1 MRYPAAIP
9 AVALIVGV
17 AGGTFLPALSTPLL
31 FLAIVIS
38 WMAAAIAFARRR
50 DALLVPLL
58 LLAFT
63 APGWALASNASASAL
78 NTPLRRLFD
87 REKTRS
93 HTRDVFAIVEGVL
106 REDAAPRPWGAS
118 LSVRVDRIQVGHL
131 DTQTA
136 GGLRASVTGTLVPDH
151 LDAWREG
158 RRVRFP
164 VSLQQPSHY
173 LDPGVSD
180 DERLLAWRGTALV
193 GNVKS
198 AAVVEVL
205 APGEWL
211 HEYAAAVRHA
221 VRQSIQ
227 RSVGRWDQRSAAII
241 IAILIGDRAGL
252 DASLEQRLQQS
263 GTYHVIAISGGNIAI
278 LAALTLWILG
288 RLRVSIRLATC
299 VTVALLVAYAWLVG
313 SQSSVTRA
321 TLMALIY
328 LGGRLLDQR
337 ADPINALA
345 VAVVAI
351 LCVSPLSIAEAG
363 FWLTFGATLA
373 ILIGGARLLKLMP
386 SQVWLKAPVA
396 LFGASLCAEVA
407 LFPVGAFVFSRV
419 TFAGLALNFLAIP
432 MMTLG
437 QVAGMAAVALSMVN
451 ASVAATVGWLA
462 HAGAWGLA
470 ESATL
475 VDLAPW
481 LSYRLPPPSF
491 VAIIVYYVALAGW
504 LFAATDPAQ
513 ARWPRG
519 RAVLVRRAVGSIAI
533 ASALWILVEP
543 VSATSEALHSGTTLR
558 VTFID
563 VGQGDSTLV
572 QFPGGYS
579 LLVDTGPGT
588 DTFDLGGRI
597 VAPVLW
603 AARVRHLDALEI
615 THGDGDHIGG
625 AASVFRDFSP
635 RDVWYGDPVPP
646 HEPTTALRAQADT
659 AGAIWRTL
667 QAGDHLRAGGAEIHV
682 WHPPPPDWERQK
694 VRNDDS
700 IVIEIRF
707 GGVSLVLP
715 GDISREIEQQIAPK
729 LEPAGFRVLKAAHHG
744 SATSSS
750 FEFLN
755 ALRPTVVVFS
765 CGRDNPFGH
774 PAPQV
779 VRRYERLGTTIL
791 RTDHDGAVSLET
803 DGKWVRIKTYR
814 GKTFEWELR

>member
-1 MRYPAAIP
+1 
-9 AVALIVGV
+9 
-17 AGGTFLPALSTPLL
+17 
-31 FLAIVIS
+31 VIS
-38 WMAAAIAFARRR
+38 SIAAAIAFARRR
-50 DALLVPLL
+50 DALFGLLL
-58 LLAFT
+58 LLAFV
-63 APGWALASNASASAL
+63 AGGWALASNASASAL

-87 REKTRS
+87 QAKTRGY
-93 HTRDVFAIVEGVL
+93 TRDVFAIVEGVL

-118 LSVRVDRIQVGHL
+118 LSVRVDRILAGPL

-136 GGLRASVTGTLVPDH
+136 GGLRASVSGTLVPEH
-151 LDAWREG
+151 LDAWRQG

-180 DERLLAWRGTALV
+180 DERLLAWRGTALL
-193 GNVKS
+193 GSVKS
-198 AAVVEVL
+198 AAVVDVL
-205 APGEWL
+205 APGGWL
-211 HEYAAAVRHA
+211 HECAAEVRHV

-227 RSVGRWDQRSAAII
+227 QSVGRWDQRSAAII

-252 DASLEQRLQQS
+252 DDSLEQRLQRS

-278 LAALTLWILG
+278 LAALALWMFG
-288 RLRVSIRLATC
+288 RLRVCVRLATC
-299 VTVALLVAYAWLVG
+299 ATIALLVTYAWLVG
-313 SQSSVTRA
+313 GQSSVTRA

-345 VAVVAI
+345 VAVVGI
-351 LCVSPLSIAEAG
+351 LCVTPLSIAEAG

-373 ILIGGARLLKLMP
+373 IVTGGARLLKLMP
-386 SQVWLKAPVA
+386 GQGWLKAPAA

-419 TFAGLALNFLAIP
+419 TFAGLVLNFLAIP

-437 QVAGMAAVALSMVN
+437 QVAGMAAVALSRVN
-451 ASVAATVGWLA
+451 ASLAAVVGWLA
-462 HAGAWGLA
+462 HAGAWSLA

-491 VAIIVYYVALAGW
+491 FAIIVYYAALGGW
-504 LFAATDPAQ
+504 LYSGTDRAQ
-513 ARWPRG
+513 AMWPR
-519 RAVLVRRAVGSIAI
+519 RRAVFVRRVVGSLAI
-533 ASALWILVEP
+533 AAALWILLEP
-543 VSATSEALHSGTTLR
+543 VSAISEALHDGTTLR

-563 VGQGDSTLV
+563 VGQGDSTLI
-572 QFPGGYS
+572 QFPGGHS

-603 AARVRHLDALEI
+603 ASRVRRLDTLEI

-625 AASVFRDFSP
+625 ASSVFRDFLP
-635 RDVWYGDPVPP
+635 REVWYGDPVPR
-646 HEPTTALRAQADT
+646 HEPTSALRAQTEA
-659 AGAIWRTL
+659 AGAVWRTL
-667 QAGDHLRAGGAEIHV
+667 QAGDHLRAGGAEIQV
-682 WHPPPPDWERQK
+682 WHPPPPDWERQD

-700 IVIEIRF
+700 IVVEIRF
-707 GGVSLVLP
+707 GGVSIVLP

-729 LEPAGFRVLKAAHHG
+729 LEPVGFRVLKAAHHG

-750 FEFLN
+750 YEFLN
-755 ALRPTVVVFS
+755 ALHPTVVVFS
-765 CGRDNPFGH
+765 CGRDNSFGH
-774 PAPQV
+774 PAPHV
-779 VRRYERLGTTIL
+779 VRRYERLGATIL
-791 RTDHDGAVSLET
+791 RTDQDGAISLET
-803 DGKWVRIKTYR
+803 NGKWVTLTTFR
-814 GKTFEWELR
+814 GKVLKWVIP